1 MRQRLLVPLLG
12 LLAACAATSAPVT
25 PVATQAWSAPSPPK
39 AGPRFLDT
47 PETPPGFADPERT
60 VRIVAAATKLDAHFA
75 AYAER
80 SHVPG
85 LAVGLVVDGA
95 LVWAKGY
102 GVRDLTAR
110 APVDPDTV
118 FRIASMTKA
127 FTATAV
133 LELRDAGRLSLD
145 APVEGVLPEMRGI
158 VYPTRDAPRI
168 TLRDLLTHNAG
179 LPPDEPLR
187 AAEDSLVE
195 RSKPGPTEDATL
207 KALAGLV
214 LDAPPESKF
223 SYSNFG
229 FALAG
234 ATVSRV
240 SGMPYAEFL
249 ARHVLSPL
257 GMTST
262 SFDPSADRFA
272 LGYVVTGGKAEPKP
286 RMYLGADPAAGLYS
300 SVKDL
305 AKWAAFQLHAWP
317 PRDDEDD
324 GPLKRSSVRES
335 QRIAAWWLLSVPVR
349 VIGNEPSVRAIGY
362 GLGWVTE
369 ETCDW
374 DAAVWHN
381 GREKDGYNAS
391 LLMLP
396 DRGVA
401 LVALQNL
408 YEPHGELD
416 ASVREGMRLL
426 DVAGVLPKRE
436 WAPSP
441 GLLAAR
447 DTVVALREKWDAAI
461 AARAFAEGAA
471 GSLPELQIGLAE
483 DQRHHGAC
491 RVTKT
496 TAEGTR
502 HIEWEMACDRGGQ
515 TFQVTVDSSTR
526 IVDVHRDDSF
536 PPEPRLAAAA
546 TPLANL
552 VGGWD
557 EKVAATLVDAAV
569 DRAVMK
575 SDFAVA
581 GAVHGSCHVDHSD
594 LRGDQTHGRFVL
606 DCARGGPLELRATL
620 DDKTGRLT
628 KVTLSA
634 VTAAGKRCL

>member
-1 MRQRLLVPLLG
+1 
-12 LLAACAATSAPVT
+12 
-25 PVATQAWSAPSPPK
+25 
-39 AGPRFLDT
+39 
-47 PETPPGFADPERT
+47 
-60 VRIVAAATKLDAHFA
+60 
-75 AYAER
+75 
-80 SHVPG
+80 
-85 LAVGLVVDGA
+85 
-95 LVWAKGY
+95 
-102 GVRDLTAR
+102 
-110 APVDPDTV
+110 
-118 FRIASMTKA
+118 MTKA

-179 LPPDEPLR
+179 LPADEPLR
-187 AAEDSLVE
+187 AAEDTLAE
-195 RSKPGPTEDATL
+195 RSKPSRQTPTEDATL

-214 LDAPPESKF
+214 LEAPPEWKF

-234 ATVSRV
+234 AAVSRV

-249 ARHVLSPL
+249 ARHLLSPL

-262 SFDPSADRFA
+262 SFDPPVDRLA
-272 LGYVVTGGKAEPKP
+272 LGHVVAGGKAEPTP

-305 AKWAAFQLHAWP
+305 AKWAAFQLQAWP
-317 PRDDEDD
+317 PRDDKDD

-335 QRIAAWWLLSVPVR
+335 QRTAAWWLLSVPVR
-349 VIGNEPSVRAIGY
+349 VIGKEPSVRAIGY

-381 GREKDGYNAS
+381 GSEKDGYQSS

-401 LVALQNL
+401 LIALQNL
-408 YEPHGELD
+408 WEPQRELD

-436 WAPSP
+436 RAPSP

-447 DTVVALREKWDAAI
+447 DTVVALREKWDATV

-471 GSLPELQIGLAE
+471 GLLPELQTGFAE
-483 DQRHHGAC
+483 EQRDHGAC
-491 RVTKT
+491 HVTKS
-496 TAEGTR
+496 TANGTR

-515 TFQVTVDSSTR
+515 TFQVAIDSRAR
-526 IVDVHRDDSF
+526 IVDVHRDGSF

-546 TPLANL
+546 RPLANL
-552 VGGWD
+552 VAGWD
-557 EKVAATLVDAAV
+557 EKVAASLVDAAV
-569 DRAVMK
+569 DRAAMK
-575 SDFAVA
+575 SAFAVA
-581 GAVHGSCHVDHSD
+581 GAVHASCRVDHSD
-594 LRGDQTHGRFVL
+594 LRGDKTHGRFVL
-606 DCARGGPLELRATL
+606 ACARGGPLELRATL
-620 DDKTGRLT
+620 DDKTGRVT